1 MLEVLR
7 SALSFLVAIGV
18 LVSFHEFGHFWVAR
32 RFGVKVLR
40 YAVGFGK
47 PIWQHRG
54 RDGVEYLVGS
64 LPLGGYVKLLDER
77 EGPVAE
83 ADLPRAFNRQ
93 PVAVRIAVFAAGPA
107 FNFVLAVVFYWVTYM
122 LGVPDLKPLLAAPP
136 SATAAAA
143 AGLAEHDRIT
153 ALNGEGVQTWSE
165 VRLGVVQAA
174 LSGHPVELSVQDAA
188 GHNRQVALPLAHVRV
203 DPQYLFDDLG
213 LSPYEPPLA
222 PVLAEVDASGPAGQ
236 AGFKPGDRL
245 LSCNGAPIKSWQEWS
260 TYIAAHPG
268 EALDIEVQR
277 GGQSLHLTVITASV
291 QRDGATIGHV
301 GVGVRRVAADD
312 QLWQDLQV
320 EQRFS
325 PIAAFPQALRET
337 WNMTTLVVRFLYR
350 MVLGDISVKNI
361 SGPINIA
368 QTAGYSVSIGL
379 SAFMGFIAFVSL
391 SLGIMNL
398 LPVPI
403 LDGGQILYGL
413 VEAVKGSPLSE
424 RAQVLGQK
432 VGLTLL
438 VMLMGLAFYND
449 LARLIG

>member
-7 SALSFLVAIGV
+7 SVLSFVVAIGV

-47 PIWQHRG
+47 PIWRRQG
-54 RDGVEYLVGS
+54 RDGVEYIVGS

-83 ADLPRAFNRQ
+83 AELPRAFNRQ
-93 PVAVRIAVFAAGPA
+93 SVWVRMTVFAAGPA
-107 FNFVLAVVFYWVTYM
+107 FNFLLAVVFYWITYM
-122 LGVPDLKPLLAAPP
+122 VGVPDLKPLLAAPP
-136 SATAAAA
+136 PATAAAA
-143 AGLAEHDRIT
+143 AGLAEHDRIL
-153 ALNGEGVQTWSE
+153 AVNGRAMQTWSE
-165 VRLGVVQAA
+165 VRLDLVQAT
-174 LSGHPVELSVQDAA
+174 LSGSPVELSVQDAA
-188 GHNRQVALPLAHVRV
+188 GGRRQVALPLAHVRV

-213 LSPYEPPLA
+213 LSPYEPPLPA
-222 PVLAEVDASGPAGQ
+222 VLAKVEAGGPAQQ
-236 AGFKPGDRL
+236 AGFKAGDHVV
-245 LSCNGAPIKSWQEWS
+245 SCNGEPVKSWQQWS
-260 TYIAAHPG
+260 GYVAAHPG
-268 EALDIEVQR
+268 EALDIGVQR
-277 GGQSLHLTVITASV
+277 GDQTLHLTVITASA
-291 QRDGATIGHV
+291 QRDGKTIGYV
-301 GVGVRRVAADD
+301 GVERMAADD

-325 PIAAFPQALRET
+325 PAAAFPQALRET
-337 WNMTTLVVRFLYR
+337 WDMTTLVVRFLYR

-424 RAQVLGQK
+424 RAQALGQR

-438 VMLMGLAFYND
+438 MMLMGLAFYND